1 MAEARIEDQAT
12 EPSPGRRCTGRE
24 LKSFLEAGTAW
35 LEAHAAN
42 INALNVF
49 PVPDGD
55 TGTNMVLTM
64 HAALEEIKAVPD
76 DSAAAVAHAT
86 AHGALMGARGNSG
99 VILSQ
104 LFRGLAS
111 GLDGKAQFDGA
122 DFAAAFNEA
131 SITAYKGVIKPV
143 EGTILTVGRE
153 AAEAAQA
160 VVEEG
165 QVDFLPVLERVVAAA
180 KDSVAR
186 TPLLLDVLRDAG
198 VVDAGGQGLFV
209 ILEGGLKHM
218 RGEPVEALEAVEE
231 MALPVEGVTS
241 EREKEWGYCTE
252 FMIKGQDLNLEEVKE
267 RMIAWGDSVLV
278 VGDEHTTK
286 VHVHTFRPGE
296 VIGYASSKGTLH
308 DIKIDNMQDQH
319 REYLVMAEEATPVPS
334 AEEMSGIATVV
345 VASGAGL
352 RRVFESLGVGT
363 IVPGG
368 QTMNPSTQELL
379 QAIEKAG
386 SRDVIVLPNN
396 GNVLLAAQKARELSQ
411 KNVVV
416 VPSET
421 IPQGISALLS
431 LNYRADLEKN
441 AQAME
446 KAAQSVQTAE
456 VTRAI
461 RSVKING
468 LEVEEGEII
477 GLLNGDLTASGK
489 TVEEVVSQILEHM
502 DAAQYEIIT
511 VYYGEDATQSQAQD
525 LVRDMKEKY
534 SEQEWEIIDGG
545 QPHYSYIISA
555 E

>member
-1 MAEARIEDQAT
+1 MAEDRIEDRAT
-12 EPSPGRRCTGRE
+12 EPSPGRGCTGRE

-35 LEAHAAN
+35 LEAHAAS

-64 HAALEEIKAVPD
+64 HAALEEIKAAPD

-122 DFAAAFNEA
+122 DFAAALNEA

-160 VVEEG
+160 LVEEG

-198 VVDAGGQGLFV
+198 VVDAGGQGLFI

-379 QAIEKAG
+379 QAIEKAA

-431 LNYRADLEKN
+431 LNYQAGLEKN

-477 GLLNGDLTASGK
+477 GLLNGNLTASGK
-489 TVEEVVSQILEHM
+489 TIEEVVSQMLEHM

-511 VYYGEDATQSQAQD
+511 VYYGEDATQSQAED
-525 LVRDMKEKY
+525 LVRHMKEKY

-545 QPHYSYIISA
+545 QPHYWYIISA

>member
-1 MAEARIEDQAT
+1 LAEDTIEDRAI
-12 EPSPGRRCTGRE
+12 EPSPGRSCTGRE
-24 LKSFLEAGTAW
+24 LKGFLEAGTAW

-122 DFAAAFNEA
+122 DFAAALNEA

-218 RGEPVEALEAVEE
+218 RGEPLEALEAVEE

-267 RMIAWGDSVLV
+267 RMIACGDSVLV

-319 REYLVMAEEATPVPS
+319 REYLVMAEEARPVPS

-396 GNVLLAAQKARELSQ
+396 GNVLLAAQKASELSQ
-411 KNVVV
+411 KNVAV

-431 LNYRADLEKN
+431 FNYQADLEKN

-446 KAAQSVQTAE
+446 KAAQNVQTAE

-489 TVEEVVSQILEHM
+489 TIEEVVSQILEHM

-511 VYYGEDATQSQAQD
+511 VYYGEDATQSQAED
-525 LVRDMKEKY
+525 LVRHMKEKY

-545 QPHYSYIISA
+545 QPHYWYIISA

>member
-1 MAEARIEDQAT
+1 MAEDTIEDRAT
-12 EPSPGRRCTGRE
+12 EPSSGRGCTGRE

-64 HAALEEIKAVPD
+64 HAALEEIKAAPD

-122 DFAAAFNEA
+122 DFAAALNEA

-160 VVEEG
+160 LVEEG

-209 ILEGGLKHM
+209 ILQGGLKHM
-218 RGEPVEALEAVEE
+218 RGEPLEALEVVEE

-241 EREKEWGYCTE
+241 EREKQWGYCTE
-252 FMIKGQDLNLEEVKE
+252 FMIKGQDLNLEEFKE

-319 REYLVMAEEATPVPS
+319 REYLVIAEEATPVPS

-396 GNVLLAAQKARELSQ
+396 GNVLLAAQKASELSQ

-431 LNYRADLEKN
+431 FNYQADFEKN

-456 VTRAI
+456 ITRAI

-489 TVEEVVSQILEHM
+489 TIEEVVSQILEHM

-511 VYYGEDATQSQAQD
+511 VYYGEDATQSQAED
-525 LVRDMKEKY
+525 LVRHMKEKY

-545 QPHYSYIISA
+545 QPHYWYIISA

>member
-1 MAEARIEDQAT
+1 MAEDTIEDQAT
-12 EPSPGRRCTGRE
+12 EPSPGRSCTGRE
-24 LKSFLEAGTAW
+24 LKGFLEAGTAW

-122 DFAAAFNEA
+122 DFAAALNEA
-131 SITAYKGVIKPV
+131 STTAYKGVIKPV

-160 VVEEG
+160 MVEEG

-218 RGEPVEALEAVEE
+218 RGEPLEALEAVEE

-267 RMIAWGDSVLV
+267 RMIACGDSVLV

-396 GNVLLAAQKARELSQ
+396 GNVLLAAQKASELSQ
-411 KNVVV
+411 KNVAV

-431 LNYRADLEKN
+431 FNYQADLEKN

-446 KAAQSVQTAE
+446 KAAQNVQTAE

-489 TVEEVVSQILEHM
+489 TIEEVVSRILEHM

-511 VYYGEDATQSQAQD
+511 VYYGEDATQSQAED
-525 LVRDMKEKY
+525 LVRHMKEKY

-545 QPHYSYIISA
+545 QPHYWYIISA

>member
-1 MAEARIEDQAT
+1 
-12 EPSPGRRCTGRE
+12 
-24 LKSFLEAGTAW
+24 
-35 LEAHAAN
+35 
-42 INALNVF
+42 
-49 PVPDGD
+49 
-55 TGTNMVLTM
+55 
-64 HAALEEIKAVPD
+64 
-76 DSAAAVAHAT
+76 
-86 AHGALMGARGNSG
+86 
-99 VILSQ
+99 
-104 LFRGLAS
+104 LAS

-122 DFAAAFNEA
+122 DFAAALNEA

-160 VVEEG
+160 LVEEG

-231 MALPVEGVTS
+231 MALPVEGLTS

-386 SRDVIVLPNN
+386 SRDVVVLPNN
-396 GNVLLAAQKARELSQ
+396 GNVLLAAQKASELSQ

-431 LNYRADLEKN
+431 FNYQADLEKN

-489 TVEEVVSQILEHM
+489 TIEEVVSQILEHM

-511 VYYGEDATQSQAQD
+511 VYYGEDATQSQAED
-525 LVRDMKEKY
+525 LVRHMKEKY
-534 SEQEWEIIDGG
+534 SEQEWEIVDGG
-545 QPHYSYIISA
+545 QPHYWYIISA

>member
-1 MAEARIEDQAT
+1 MAEDRIEDRAT
-12 EPSPGRRCTGRE
+12 EPSPGRGCTGRE

-35 LEAHAAN
+35 LEAHAAS

-64 HAALEEIKAVPD
+64 HAALEEIKAAPD

-122 DFAAAFNEA
+122 DFAAALNEA

-160 VVEEG
+160 LVEEG

-180 KDSVAR
+180 KDSVTR

-198 VVDAGGQGLFV
+198 VVDAGGQGLFI

-296 VIGYASSKGTLH
+296 VICYASSKGTLH

-396 GNVLLAAQKARELSQ
+396 GNVLLAAQKASELSQ

-431 LNYRADLEKN
+431 FNYQADFEKN

-511 VYYGEDATQSQAQD
+511 VYYGEDATQSQAED
-525 LVRDMKEKY
+525 LVRHMKEKY

-545 QPHYSYIISA
+545 QPHYWYIISA

>member
-1 MAEARIEDQAT
+1 MAEDRIEDPAT
-12 EPSPGRRCTGRE
+12 EPSPGRGCTGRE

-35 LEAHAAN
+35 LEAHAAS

-64 HAALEEIKAVPD
+64 HAALEEIKAAPD

-122 DFAAAFNEA
+122 DFAAALNEA

-160 VVEEG
+160 LVEEG

-231 MALPVEGVTS
+231 MALPVEGLTS

-386 SRDVIVLPNN
+386 SRDVVVLPNN
-396 GNVLLAAQKARELSQ
+396 GNVLLAAQKASELSQ

-431 LNYRADLEKN
+431 LNYQADLEKN

-489 TVEEVVSQILEHM
+489 TIEEVVSQILEHM

-511 VYYGEDATQSQAQD
+511 VYYGEDATQSQAED
-525 LVRDMKEKY
+525 LVRHMKEKY
-534 SEQEWEIIDGG
+534 SEQEWEIVDGG
-545 QPHYSYIISA
+545 QPHYWYIISA

>member
-1 MAEARIEDQAT
+1 
-12 EPSPGRRCTGRE
+12 
-24 LKSFLEAGTAW
+24 
-35 LEAHAAN
+35 
-42 INALNVF
+42 
-49 PVPDGD
+49 
-55 TGTNMVLTM
+55 
-64 HAALEEIKAVPD
+64 
-76 DSAAAVAHAT
+76 
-86 AHGALMGARGNSG
+86 
-99 VILSQ
+99 
-104 LFRGLAS
+104 
-111 GLDGKAQFDGA
+111 
-122 DFAAAFNEA
+122 
-131 SITAYKGVIKPV
+131 
-143 EGTILTVGRE
+143 
-153 AAEAAQA
+153 
-160 VVEEG
+160 
-165 QVDFLPVLERVVAAA
+165 
-180 KDSVAR
+180 
-186 TPLLLDVLRDAG
+186 
-198 VVDAGGQGLFV
+198 
-209 ILEGGLKHM
+209 
-218 RGEPVEALEAVEE
+218 
-231 MALPVEGVTS
+231 
-241 EREKEWGYCTE
+241 
-252 FMIKGQDLNLEEVKE
+252 MIKGQDLNLEEVKE

-334 AEEMSGIATVV
+334 AEETSGIATVG
-345 VASGAGL
+345 VASGAGR

-396 GNVLLAAQKARELSQ
+396 GNVLLAAQKASELSQ

-431 LNYRADLEKN
+431 LNYQAGLEKN

-489 TVEEVVSQILEHM
+489 TIEEVVSQILEHM

-511 VYYGEDATQSQAQD
+511 VYYGEDATQSQAED
-525 LVRDMKEKY
+525 LVRHMKEKY
-534 SEQEWEIIDGG
+534 SEQEWEIINGG
-545 QPHYSYIISA
+545 QPHYWYIISA

>member
-1 MAEARIEDQAT
+1 MTADRT
-12 EPSPGRRCTGRE
+12 EGAAKTPRPGRTCTGEE
-24 LKSFLEAGTAW
+24 LKRLLAAGAAW
-35 LEAHAAN
+35 LERHSAS

-64 HAALEEIKAVPD
+64 QAALQEIKRAPD
-76 DSAAAVAHAT
+76 DSAAAVALAT

-104 LFRGLAS
+104 LLRGLAS
-111 GLDGKAQFDGA
+111 GLANKAQFDGA
-122 DFAAAFNEA
+122 DFAVALNEA

-153 AAEAAQA
+153 AAEAAEA
-160 VVEEG
+160 AVEEG
-165 QVDFLPVLERVVAAA
+165 HRDFLAVLQRVVAEARE
-180 KDSVAR
+180 SVAR

-209 ILEGGLKHM
+209 ILEGGLKYM
-218 RGEPVEALEAVEE
+218 KGESMETLEPAEEVVEPAAGLPAEGE
-231 MALPVEGVTS
+231 M
-241 EREKEWGYCTE
+241 EWGYCTE
-252 FMIKGQDLNLEEVKE
+252 FILKGQDLDLDEIKG
-267 RMIAWGDSVLV
+267 RIIAWGDSVIV
-278 VGDEHTTK
+278 VGDEQTIK

-308 DIKIDNMQDQH
+308 TIKIDNMQDQH
-319 REYLVMAEEATPVPS
+319 REYLVMGEDAKATPA
-334 AEEMSGIATVV
+334 AEEMSGIAIVAVV
-345 VASGAGL
+345 SGQGL
-352 RRVFESLGVGT
+352 RQVFESLGVGT

-379 QAIEKAG
+379 HAVEG
-386 SRDVIVLPNN
+386 VNTDDVIVLPNN
-396 GNVLLAAQKARELSQ
+396 GNVLLAAQKARELSH

-416 VPSET
+416 VPTET
-421 IPQGISALLS
+421 IPQGIGALLS
-431 LNYRADLEKN
+431 FNYQADLEKN
-441 AQAME
+441 AQAMAR
-446 KAAQSVQTAE
+446 AAKGVQTAE
-456 VTRAI
+456 ITRAI

-489 TVEEVVSQILEHM
+489 TIDDVVCQLLEQM
-502 DAAQYEIIT
+502 KAADHEIIT
-511 VYYGEDATQSQAQD
+511 VYYGQDATSSQAEELLNQMQERYPD
-525 LVRDMKEKY
+525 
-534 SEQEWEIIDGG
+534 QEWELINGG
-545 QPHYSYIISA
+545 QPHYFYIISA

>member
-1 MAEARIEDQAT
+1 MAEDTIEDRAI
-12 EPSPGRRCTGRE
+12 EPSPGRSCTGRE
-24 LKSFLEAGTAW
+24 LKGFLEAGTAW

-64 HAALEEIKAVPD
+64 HAALEEIKTAPD

-122 DFAAAFNEA
+122 DFAAALNEA

-198 VVDAGGQGLFV
+198 VVDAGGQGLFI

-241 EREKEWGYCTE
+241 EVEKEWGYCTE

-267 RMIAWGDSVLV
+267 RMIACGDSVLV

-319 REYLVMAEEATPVPS
+319 REYLVIAEEATPVPS

-431 LNYRADLEKN
+431 LNYQAGLEKN

-489 TVEEVVSQILEHM
+489 TIEEVVSQILEHM

-511 VYYGEDATQSQAQD
+511 VYYGEDATQSQAED
-525 LVRDMKEKY
+525 LVRHMKEKY

-545 QPHYSYIISA
+545 QPHYWYIISA

>member
-1 MAEARIEDQAT
+1 MVEDRIEDRAT
-12 EPSPGRRCTGRE
+12 EPSPGRGCTGRE
-24 LKSFLEAGTAW
+24 LKGFLEAGTAW
-35 LEAHAAN
+35 LEAHSAS

-64 HAALEEIKAVPD
+64 HAALEEIEAAPD

-122 DFAAAFNEA
+122 DFAAALNEA

-160 VVEEG
+160 LVEEG

-231 MALPVEGVTS
+231 MALPVEGLTS

-431 LNYRADLEKN
+431 LNYQADLEKN

-489 TVEEVVSQILEHM
+489 TIEEVVSQILEHM

-511 VYYGEDATQSQAQD
+511 VYYGEDATQSQAED
-525 LVRDMKEKY
+525 LVRHMKEKY
-534 SEQEWEIIDGG
+534 SEQEWEIVDGG
-545 QPHYSYIISA
+545 QPHYWYIISA

>member
-1 MAEARIEDQAT
+1 LAEDTIEDRAI
-12 EPSPGRRCTGRE
+12 EPSPGRSCTGRE
-24 LKSFLEAGTAW
+24 LKGFLEAGTAW

-122 DFAAAFNEA
+122 DFAAALNEA

-160 VVEEG
+160 FVEEG

-218 RGEPVEALEAVEE
+218 RGEPLEALEAVEE

-267 RMIAWGDSVLV
+267 RMIACGDSVLV

-319 REYLVMAEEATPVPS
+319 REYLVMAEEARPVPS

-396 GNVLLAAQKARELSQ
+396 GNVLLAAQKASELSQ
-411 KNVVV
+411 KNVAV

-431 LNYRADLEKN
+431 FNYQADLEKN

-446 KAAQSVQTAE
+446 KAAQNVQTAE
-456 VTRAI
+456 LTRAI

-489 TVEEVVSQILEHM
+489 TIEEVVSQILEHM

-511 VYYGEDATQSQAQD
+511 VYYGEDATQSQAED
-525 LVRDMKEKY
+525 LVRHMKEKY

-545 QPHYSYIISA
+545 QPHYWYIISA